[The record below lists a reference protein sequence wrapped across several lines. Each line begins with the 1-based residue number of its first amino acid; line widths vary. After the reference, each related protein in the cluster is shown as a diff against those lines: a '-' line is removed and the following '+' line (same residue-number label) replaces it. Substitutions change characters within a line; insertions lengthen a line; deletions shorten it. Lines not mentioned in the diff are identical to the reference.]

1 MILNYLK
8 TKLENLITSSNDK
21 INLDEL
27 NDYSI
32 KVYKYLK
39 KYHKELL
46 KNISLQTSDFG
57 KKHIIIELITKNE
70 NSASNLIFSSDDDQL
85 TVGFDIYHCHFD
97 RFRDQDFKKEIK
109 IAVEYFN
116 KILKE

>member
-8 TKLENLITSSNDK
+8 TKFENLITSSNAK

-46 KNISLQTSDFG
+46 KNISL
-57 KKHIIIELITKNE
+57 
-70 NSASNLIFSSDDDQL
+70 
-85 TVGFDIYHCHFD
+85 
-97 RFRDQDFKKEIK
+97 
-109 IAVEYFN
+109 
-116 KILKE
+116 